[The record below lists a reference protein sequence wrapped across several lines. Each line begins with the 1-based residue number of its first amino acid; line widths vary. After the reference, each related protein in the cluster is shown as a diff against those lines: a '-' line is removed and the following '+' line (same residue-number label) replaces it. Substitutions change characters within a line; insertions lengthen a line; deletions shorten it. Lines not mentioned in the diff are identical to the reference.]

1 MQEPV
6 HTAQLLARVIGLS
19 FVIFCIDLQL
29 LWNKAQHL
37 WYSR

>member
-1 MQEPV
+1 MRELVQ
-6 HTAQLLARVIGLS
+6 TARLLARVISLAV
-19 FVIFCIDLQL
+19 VIFWIDLQL